1 MSQRTIEEAAQLLG
15 VTTAEI
21 WRRIRRGDLVGQ
33 RVGKARETRLL
44 VEVPERAVGGQREP
58 APQELARELRGDV
71 ALLVGET
78 GAYRT
83 EADELAQERDE
94 LRGVLE
100 SALTDLEP
108 VRAPVAGAPAASE
121 EDAEADGAAAD
132 PRAPVALRPAATV
145 DLSPTPA
152 AFRAVEPTEA
162 VEPAGVPAEAEA
174 EAEVAQPSVGS
185 SVESER
191 PASRMVA
198 AGVPLHYLEWSP
210 AEPVATP
217 PIVLI
222 HGISGNARN
231 YDALTAV
238 LADRFHMYALDLRGH
253 GDSGWDE
260 HRDYRV
266 SALVYDLNL
275 FLDALGLQEV
285 VLVGTGLGADVALGL
300 VSARPGIARGLVLND
315 SGPEAGSAGLTRVF
329 DAIREAPVDFGNMAE
344 AMGWWREHYPSLAEY
359 DDLVVTEFIHSTLR
373 EGADGRLGWKFD
385 PALRPLENLRDLRDI
400 DLGVAVGRIACP
412 TLIVRGEY
420 SDVLSRDAARRIR
433 GRVRGATLV
442 EAKGV
447 AHAPALVEQDVLPA
461 LESFLQSIGTEGPVA
476 AS

>member
-1 MSQRTIEEAAQLLG
+1 
-15 VTTAEI
+15 
-21 WRRIRRGDLVGQ
+21 
-33 RVGKARETRLL
+33 
-44 VEVPERAVGGQREP
+44 
-58 APQELARELRGDV
+58 V
-71 ALLVGET
+71 ALLVGEM
-78 GAYRT
+78 GAYRA
-83 EADELAQERDE
+83 EADELAEERDA

-100 SALTDLEP
+100 SALTDLAP

-121 EDAEADGAAAD
+121 EDAESDGAAVD
-132 PRAPVALRPAATV
+132 PRAPVALRPVPTV
-145 DLSPTPA
+145 DLSPTPE
-152 AFRAVEPTEA
+152 AFRPPEPTEA
-162 VEPAGVPAEAEA
+162 VEPVGTPAEAEAEA
-174 EAEVAQPSVGS
+174 EAEVAEPGVGS

-191 PASRMVA
+191 PASKVVA
-198 AGVPLHYLEWSP
+198 TGVPLHYLEWSP
-210 AEPVATP
+210 TEPVATP
-217 PIVLI
+217 PVVLI

-238 LADRFHMYALDLRGH
+238 LADRFHVYALDLRGH

-315 SGPEAGSAGLTRVF
+315 SGPEAGSAGLTRVI

-373 EGADGRLGWKFD
+373 EGADGRLVWKFD
-385 PALRPLENLRDLRDI
+385 PALRALENLRDLRDI

-447 AHAPALVEQDVLPA
+447 AHAPALVEEDVLPA